1 MALATAISHMQLALG
16 HLKAVLPLG
25 GQKWMENASWGLK
38 QLIFF
43 HGIEIS

>member
-25 GQKWMENASWGLK
+25 QKWMENASWGLK